1 MAAVDYNKS
10 TSGSNTNESSSPQ
23 HSKNDPARSS
33 VDKNPEDSQ
42 MATDIARSRFLDR
55 VSSGIAVLEQQ
66 HGYSSER
73 AASLILEEI
82 RQGCDP
88 PSKDEI
94 FIVMEKMGLSLDD
107 ASKTATIANAFK
119 KARLSKG
126 LSSSDAIDSLSSQ
139 LTIMRLVKKAG
150 IDKNKDLSHCGRPCV
165 LEPLTGPTKRNHI
178 EGHNKIGSIHTES
191 NNSRVHPCRKNHQSK
206 INSQK
211 VFKTKLM
218 SRAPPVKVSRK
229 RSHDNSNTDIKSS
242 DLVKTGKEKTTKEST
257 ILGKAQKILQSD
269 STVQRTN
276 QSSPSSVRS
285 KRGINH
291 HGESLDAQQP
301 SMKRP
306 R

>member
-1 MAAVDYNKS
+1 
-10 TSGSNTNESSSPQ
+10 
-23 HSKNDPARSS
+23 
-33 VDKNPEDSQ
+33 
-42 MATDIARSRFLDR
+42 
-55 VSSGIAVLEQQ
+55 
-66 HGYSSER
+66 
-73 AASLILEEI
+73 
-82 RQGCDP
+82 
-88 PSKDEI
+88 
-94 FIVMEKMGLSLDD
+94 MGLSLDD

-119 KARLSKG
+119 KARLNKG

-150 IDKNKDLSHCGRPCV
+150 IDKNKDLSHCGHPSCV

-178 EGHNKIGSIHTES
+178 EGHNKIGSIHTEN
-191 NNSRVHPCRKNHQSK
+191 NNSRVHPCRKNHQLK

-211 VFKTKLM
+211 VFKTKL
-218 SRAPPVKVSRK
+218 VKVSRK

-257 ILGKAQKILQSD
+257 
-269 STVQRTN
+269 TVQRSN

-291 HGESLDAQQP
+291 HGESLDAQQS

>member
-119 KARLSKG
+119 KARLNKG

-150 IDKNKDLSHCGRPCV
+150 IDKNKDLSHCGHPSCV

-178 EGHNKIGSIHTES
+178 EGHNKIGSIHTEN
-191 NNSRVHPCRKNHQSK
+191 NNSRVHPCRKNHQLK

-257 ILGKAQKILQSD
+257 
-269 STVQRTN
+269 TVQRSN

-291 HGESLDAQQP
+291 HGESLDAQQS